1 MFYFYPFHTCEQPY
15 ISSKYIAQPVSATI
29 NIITVSILTYF
40 FIKSH
45 TIEIKLLL
53 LSFIA
58 FQVFHA
64 FSHIIHI
71 DGNIQSNIIHIIWY
85 FLTFMILLTS
95 IKITNKYPDI
105 YIILLLIFVIIIDIS
120 ILIYSI
126 NKVYMIFTAFALPL
140 IIVISYYKYYPEE
153 MKKAIPYLIGLLFIL
168 IIVLLNEKFNCE
180 LMMSYI
186 NLPYHAIIELLGLIL
201 FALLAYI
208 FYKSENK
215 LIKNYKN
222 YKK

>member
-85 FLTFMILLTS
+85 FLTFMI
-95 IKITNKYPDI
+95 
-105 YIILLLIFVIIIDIS
+105 
-120 ILIYSI
+120 
-126 NKVYMIFTAFALPL
+126 FTAFALPL

-201 FALLAYI
+201 FGLLAYI
-208 FYKSENK
+208 FYKSENQ